1 MEKGKF
7 SVGVDLHKSQF
18 TVCVLDSLGERQL
31 EEIYYIN
38 NSGYEKFKLTMHE
51 FEQEFGCEIELAVET
66 TGNARYFKNQM
77 EAEGFVVLVV
87 NTNKFK
93 VISQSTKK
101 NDRNDASTLAYYL
114 YKEMLP
120 ESYLADQSSE
130 ELRRMLKSR
139 SLLVSTVVKLKNQI
153 HGMMLGYGITT
164 KGGQLQS
171 KKKRQSLLCD
181 LEDHGHSEAAASLK
195 VILQSIEAIE
205 VQIKELE
212 KRLSEMTKE
221 DEDVELLM
229 SIPGVGPLTATTI
242 AAYTK
247 DIEKRFEGDFK
258 RFASYIGIVPSV
270 HSSNEVVRMG
280 RITKRGPQELR
291 TALVQ
296 ATLGMIRLSKKTG
309 DWKLMTDYKTMKVSK
324 GSGVSIIATTR
335 KLARIIFAM
344 LNNREPFKTEL
355 MVRSKSLFTVDEDS
369 NTLKQLA
376 LRKKSSIVLR
386 NGIL

>member
-1 MEKGKF
+1 MVKEKF

-18 TVCVLDSLGERQL
+18 TVCVLDSLGKKQL

-38 NSGYEKFKLTMHE
+38 DSGYEKFKLRMHE
-51 FEQEFGCEIELAVET
+51 FEQEFGCEIDLAVET

-171 KKKRQSLLCD
+171 KKKRQFLLCD
-181 LEDHGHSEAAASLK
+181 LEDHGYSEAAASLK

-291 TALVQ
+291 TAFVQ

-355 MVRSKSLFTVDEDS
+355 MVRSKSLFTVDEVIG
-369 NTLKQLA
+369 A
-376 LRKKSSIVLR
+376 
-386 NGIL
+386 

>member
-1 MEKGKF
+1 MSEMVKGKF

-18 TVCVLDSLGERQL
+18 TVCVLDGSGEHQL
-31 EEIYYIN
+31 EEIYYVN
-38 NSGYEKFKLTMHE
+38 ASGYEKFKLDMHT
-51 FEQEFGCEIELAVET
+51 FEQEFGCEIILAVET
-66 TGNARYFKNQM
+66 TGNVRYFKNQM
-77 EAEGFVVLVV
+77 EAEGFEVLVV

-101 NDRNDASTLAYYL
+101 NDKNDASTLAYYL

-120 ESYLADQSSE
+120 ESHIADQSSQ
-130 ELRRMLKSR
+130 ELRRMIKSR
-139 SLLVSTVVKLKNQI
+139 SLLVSTNVKLKNQI
-153 HGMMLGYGITT
+153 HGMMLGYGINT

-171 KKKRQSLLCD
+171 IKKRQALLWD
-181 LEDHGHSEAAASLK
+181 LEDHGFSGAAASLK
-195 VILQSIEAIE
+195 VILQSIETIE
-205 VQIKELE
+205 AQIKEIE

-229 SIPGVGPLTATTI
+229 GIPGVGLITATTI

-270 HSSNEVVRMG
+270 HNSNEVVRMG

-291 TALVQ
+291 TAIVQ
-296 ATLGMIRLSKKTG
+296 ATMGLLRLSKRTG
-309 DWKLMTDYKTMKVSK
+309 SWKLITDYKTMKISK

-344 LNNREPFKTEL
+344 LNNREPFNVEL
-355 MVRSKSLFTVDEDS
+355 MVKNKCLFTVNEVIG
-369 NTLKQLA
+369 A
-376 LRKKSSIVLR
+376 
-386 NGIL
+386 